1 MNSRIRRAGARQRE
15 ELATGLAA
23 LAQRLGPDAGSP
35 VLEMRDAILSPTA
48 AAPPNLDTDGEGEE
62 SAAALA
68 TAASGA
74 TVAGCSSG
82 GSGSGGRGG
91 GSSGADG
98 SGGYEFNRKLLFKLL
113 VMANTQ
119 VHIQSYI
126 DIDIEI
132 YICIYI

>member
-1 MNSRIRRAGARQRE
+1 
-15 ELATGLAA
+15 
-23 LAQRLGPDAGSP
+23 
-35 VLEMRDAILSPTA
+35 MRDAILSPTA